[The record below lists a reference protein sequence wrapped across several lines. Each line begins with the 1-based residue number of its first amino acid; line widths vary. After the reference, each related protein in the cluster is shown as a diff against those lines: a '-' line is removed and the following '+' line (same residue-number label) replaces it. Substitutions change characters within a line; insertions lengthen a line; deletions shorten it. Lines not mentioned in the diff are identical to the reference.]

1 MILKRILVNLC
12 VLIST
17 TNYVFSMNDEIILDH
32 TKIALIPAETMQQ
45 DSLAAAEEAPTV
57 KSVSCSTQ

>member
-1 MILKRILVNLC
+1 
-12 VLIST
+12 
-17 TNYVFSMNDEIILDH
+17 MNDEIILDH